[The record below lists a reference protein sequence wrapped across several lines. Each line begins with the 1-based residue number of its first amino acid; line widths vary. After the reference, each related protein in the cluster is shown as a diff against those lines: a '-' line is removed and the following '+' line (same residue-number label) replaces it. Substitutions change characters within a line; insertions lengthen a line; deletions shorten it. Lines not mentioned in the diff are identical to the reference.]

1 MNTTEQPS
9 DNSLMIEAQ
18 NGNIGAIA
26 ELYDRHQKNLY
37 GFFVRLTG
45 KKNCSCDLTQNVF
58 LRILRFKHTY
68 NPAYQ
73 FRTWMYQIA
82 RNILADYY
90 NTKNSLIE
98 SSNNIDS
105 ILPTEPEQQNEYT
118 TRDDLVLFSAIG
130 QLPAEQQQLIELS
143 KFQKLKYEE
152 IAQITNDTVGNI
164 KVKVHRAII
173 NLRDVYFKV
182 DKTIDF
188 Q

>member
-1 MNTTEQPS
+1 MNTTVQPS

-18 NGNIGAIA
+18 NGNIDAIG
-26 ELYDRHQKNLY
+26 ELYNRHQKNLY

-58 LRILRFKHTY
+58 LRILRFRHTY
-68 NPAYQ
+68 NPAHQ

-90 NTKNSLIE
+90 NSNNSLIE
-98 SSNNIDS
+98 SSNNIDNVLHIETDKQS
-105 ILPTEPEQQNEYT
+105 GYSSRE
-118 TRDDLVLFSAIG
+118 DLVLYRAIG

-173 NLRDVYFKV
+173 NLKDVYFKV
-182 DKTIDF
+182 DKKVDF

>member
-1 MNTTEQPS
+1 MNTPEQKS
-9 DNSLMIEAQ
+9 DNSLMLEAQ
-18 NGNIGAIA
+18 NGNTEAIG

-68 NPAYQ
+68 NPAHQ

-82 RNILADYY
+82 RNVLADYY
-90 NTKNSLIE
+90 NSKNSLIE
-98 SSNNIDS
+98 YSNNTDIV
-105 ILPTEPEQQNEYT
+105 LLTETEQQNGYT
-118 TRDDLVLFSAIG
+118 SREDLVLFSAIRK
-130 QLPAEQQQLIELS
+130 LPAEQQQLIELS

-152 IAQITNDTVGNI
+152 IAIITNDTVGNI

-173 NLRDVYFKV
+173 NLKDVYFKV
-182 DKTIDF
+182 DKTVDF

>member
-1 MNTTEQPS
+1 MNTTEQKS
-9 DNSLMIEAQ
+9 DNSLMLEAQ
-18 NGNIGAIA
+18 NGNTEAIGD
-26 ELYDRHQKNLY
+26 LYDRHQKNLY

-68 NPAYQ
+68 NPAHQ

-82 RNILADYY
+82 RNVLADHY
-90 NTKNSLIE
+90 NSKNSLIKY
-98 SSNNIDS
+98 SNNSDNDFNNES
-105 ILPTEPEQQNEYT
+105 EQQSGYSSRE
-118 TRDDLVLFSAIG
+118 DLVLYRAIG
-130 QLPAEQQQLIELS
+130 QLSAEQQQLIELS

-152 IAQITNDTVGNI
+152 IAVITNDTVGNI

-173 NLRDVYFKV
+173 TLKDIYFKV
-182 DKTIDF
+182 DSTIDF